1 MGAGDHATCREPH
14 DQDVRRMV
22 PELRLAASTNIDNVR
37 SNRLIRRLGFHPSG
51 RSDVWSTP
59 LQRVVRTICYE
70 YKP

>member
-1 MGAGDHATCREPH
+1 
-14 DQDVRRMV
+14 MV

-59 LQRVVRTICYE
+59 LQRVVRTTCYE